1 VEWAHAELQEDFA
14 VWVTCIAGQRAGDG
28 ENRLG
33 DLERGLGGRLVEE
46 V

>member
-1 VEWAHAELQEDFA
+1 MECAHAELQEDFA
-14 VWVTCIAGQRAGDG
+14 VCVICTAGQRAGDG

-33 DLERGLGGRLVEE
+33 DLERGLGGRLVDE